1 MNLVKDNEF
10 WIFQFINQGLILRIR
25 NHQFKQKRTEYRKS
39 DVSIV
44 RRSRLFDDGSPG
56 KFQINATNSQQNC
69 SFCQEGRESDFLGP
83 WTSRTLAAMLP
94 LPLQPILF
102 TPPKQMLNIKA
113 VLQKKIGTAPL
124 VGRTQL
130 AFKTRGSMNLESV
143 VMLKTERRFRKSHE
157 FQSTPSSRAPL
168 FGAPR
173 LQPFLQLYVQRT
185 PATTAPHSC
194 SHLNKNILLCS
205 TGKMQSPINYSHSW

>member
-1 MNLVKDNEF
+1 
-10 WIFQFINQGLILRIR
+10 
-25 NHQFKQKRTEYRKS
+25 
-39 DVSIV
+39 
-44 RRSRLFDDGSPG
+44 
-56 KFQINATNSQQNC
+56 
-69 SFCQEGRESDFLGP
+69 
-83 WTSRTLAAMLP
+83 MLP

-173 LQPFLQLYVQRT
+173 LQPFL
-185 PATTAPHSC
+185 
-194 SHLNKNILLCS
+194 
-205 TGKMQSPINYSHSW
+205 